1 LIYEKLKGAI
11 ERGDIESEA
20 ILIPFLVP
28 TDSPLLCFFLLKPPL
43 TNTAGGNV
51 FGGKYIGFKIYAF
64 FTEGRRMGH
73 FHVGYYKNP
82 LFTGSGLSSLL
93 SLRSHANAVASGKGK
108 KLSLM
113 EINYILREME
123 KTLTPVQPWKTYLY
137 STRLVPDGFFF

>member
-1 LIYEKLKGAI
+1 
-11 ERGDIESEA
+11 
-20 ILIPFLVP
+20 
-28 TDSPLLCFFLLKPPL
+28 
-43 TNTAGGNV
+43 
-51 FGGKYIGFKIYAF
+51 
-64 FTEGRRMGH
+64 MGH